1 MDVVSR
7 GTVVCDL
14 DGVVY
19 VGGDAVPGAGDAL
32 RTLERAGFTVL
43 FCTNN
48 SSRTKAETAA
58 KIHATAGF
66 EATPDSVL
74 GSAAA
79 AAALVAGTSRRVFV
93 VGGSGVRAELA
104 EVGVAST
111 DDWRSADTVVVG
123 IDLDLTYDRL
133 ASAVLAVRAGAR
145 LVATNHDA
153 TYPSSE
159 GLKPGAGAIVAAIE
173 TATDVRAEVAGKPH
187 EAMRR
192 MVREAATGG
201 PIWVVG
207 DRQDTDLAMADA
219 EGWRSALV
227 LTGVAKGPDPSR
239 PRPDLVVEDLGAFAA
254 WLEDQP
260 R

>member
-1 MDVVSR
+1 MSR
-7 GTVVCDL
+7 GTIVCDL

-19 VGGDAVPGAGDAL
+19 IGGEAVPGSGAAL
-32 RTLERAGFTVL
+32 RELEERGYQIL

-48 SSRTKAETAA
+48 SSRTKEQTAD
-58 KIHATAGF
+58 KIRATCNFHAS
-66 EATPDSVL
+66 PDSVL

-79 AAALVAGTSRRVFV
+79 AAAMVAERAQRVFV
-93 VGGSGVRAELA
+93 VGGDGVRAELA
-104 EVGVAST
+104 AARVAVT
-111 DDWRSADTVVVG
+111 EDWRSADTVVVG

-133 ASAVLAVRAGAR
+133 AGAVLAVRAGAR
-145 LVATNHDA
+145 LVATNHDP
-153 TYPSSE
+153 TYPSPD

-173 TATDVRAEVAGKPH
+173 VATDATAEVAGKPH

-192 MVREAATGG
+192 LVKDAAADG

-207 DRQDTDLAMADA
+207 DRQDTDLAMAEA

-227 LTGVAKGPDPSR
+227 LTGVATGADPR
-239 PRPDLVVEDLGAFAA
+239 MATPDLVVDDLAAFAA
-254 WLEDQP
+254 ALEDQP